1 MKFFLKHKIII
12 ILLSIIT
19 FATLYYKSYGFSLNI
34 YSLLFIVIYLIMLIL
49 YIKYERGAGSK
60 VLYFIIL
67 ISFFVI
73 RLLF

>member
-1 MKFFLKHKIII
+1 MKFFLKQKVII

-49 YIKYERGAGSK
+49 YIKYNKQS
-60 VLYFIIL
+60 
-67 ISFFVI
+67 
-73 RLLF
+73 